1 MILTVIIAFS
11 LYNILI
17 LGLFGAASVVVLLQ
31 TLMFFRIP
39 QRDILLRENGIVS
52 PADGRIV
59 MIQEVEVNE
68 YLKDKR
74 LQVSI
79 FMNMFNVHVN
89 WYPCAGDIVYY
100 IIPSWETKWIA
111 WHPKSSEKM
120 NTLLFSWIME
130 KEIIGVRQVAGL
142 IARRVIC
149 KARMGKQVLQCSE
162 LGIFK
167 FGSRM
172 SDVLLPADAVVQV
185 NKRSKGLGT
194 VSTLMSRS
202 KRIASM
208 AASGPLPRKRNF
220 RPPVYLPR
228 IDTIQKHFFHLFRR
242 QPGSENPDSSAF
254 SSLSGHGSC

>member
-1 MILTVIIAFS
+1 LTVIIAFS

-68 YLKDKR
+68 YLKEKR

-100 IIPSWETKWIA
+100 KYHPGDKMVA
-111 WHPKSSEKM
+111 WHPKSSEK
-120 NTLLFSWIME
+120 NEHTTVFLDNG

-149 KARMGKQVLQCSE
+149 KARTGKQVLQCSE
-162 LGIFK
+162 LGIIK
-167 FGSRM
+167 FGSRV
-172 SDVLLPADAVVQV
+172 DVLLPADAVVRV
-185 NKRSKGLGT
+185 KKGQKVWGCE
-194 VSTLMSRS
+194 TL
-202 KRIASM
+202 IAD
-208 AASGPLPRKRNF
+208 LK
-220 RPPVYLPR
+220 
-228 IDTIQKHFFHLFRR
+228 
-242 QPGSENPDSSAF
+242 E
-254 SSLSGHGSC
+254 

>member
-1 MILTVIIAFS
+1 MRIHKEGRTTILIVIVTIAVILTVIIAFS

-31 TLMFFRIP
+31 TLIFFRIP

-100 IIPSWETKWIA
+100 KYHPGDKMVA
-111 WHPKSSEKM
+111 WHPKSSEK
-120 NTLLFSWIME
+120 NEHTTVFLDNG

-149 KARMGKQVLQCSE
+149 KARTGKQVLQCSE
-162 LGIFK
+162 LGIIK
-167 FGSRM
+167 FGSRV
-172 SDVLLPADAVVQV
+172 DVLLPADAVVRV
-185 NKRSKGLGT
+185 KKGQKVWGCE
-194 VSTLMSRS
+194 TL
-202 KRIASM
+202 IAD
-208 AASGPLPRKRNF
+208 LK
-220 RPPVYLPR
+220 
-228 IDTIQKHFFHLFRR
+228 
-242 QPGSENPDSSAF
+242 E
-254 SSLSGHGSC
+254 

>member
-1 MILTVIIAFS
+1 MRIHKEGRTTILIVIVTIAVILTVIIAFS

-59 MIQEVEVNE
+59 MIQEVEINE
-68 YLKDKR
+68 YLKEKR

-100 IIPSWETKWIA
+100 KYHPGAKMVA
-111 WHPKSSEKM
+111 WHPKSSEK
-120 NTLLFSWIME
+120 NEHTTVFLNQG
-130 KEIIGVRQVAGL
+130 KHVIGVKQVAGL

-149 KARMGKQVLQCSE
+149 KARTGKQVLQCSE
-162 LGIFK
+162 LGIIK
-167 FGSRM
+167 FGSRV
-172 SDVLLPADAVVQV
+172 DILLPPDAEVLV
-185 NKRSKGLGT
+185 RKGQRVWGCE
-194 VSTLMSRS
+194 TL
-202 KRIASM
+202 IAN
-208 AASGPLPRKRNF
+208 LK
-220 RPPVYLPR
+220 
-228 IDTIQKHFFHLFRR
+228 
-242 QPGSENPDSSAF
+242 
-254 SSLSGHGSC
+254 

>member
-1 MILTVIIAFS
+1 MRIHKEGRTTILIVIVTIAVILTVIIAFS

-68 YLKDKR
+68 YLKEKR

-100 IIPSWETKWIA
+100 KYHPGDKMVA
-111 WHPKSSEKM
+111 WHPKSSEK
-120 NTLLFSWIME
+120 NEHTTVFLDNG

-149 KARMGKQVLQCSE
+149 KARTGKQVLQCSE
-162 LGIFK
+162 LGIIK
-167 FGSRM
+167 FGSRV
-172 SDVLLPADAVVQV
+172 DVLLPADAVVRV
-185 NKRSKGLGT
+185 KKGQKVWGCE
-194 VSTLMSRS
+194 TL
-202 KRIASM
+202 IAD
-208 AASGPLPRKRNF
+208 LK
-220 RPPVYLPR
+220 
-228 IDTIQKHFFHLFRR
+228 
-242 QPGSENPDSSAF
+242 E
-254 SSLSGHGSC
+254 